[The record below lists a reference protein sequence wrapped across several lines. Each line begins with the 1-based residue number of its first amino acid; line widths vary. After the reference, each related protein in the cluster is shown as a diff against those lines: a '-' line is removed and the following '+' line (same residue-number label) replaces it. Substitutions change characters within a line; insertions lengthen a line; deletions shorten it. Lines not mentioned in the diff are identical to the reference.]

1 MFYLEFTPQVPS
13 SIILFS
19 LDTLSPSYCF
29 VPPFFK
35 LLLMRTWP
43 FFDISTQHLPSS
55 ICYFFHRIPFHLPA
69 ASSLYFSSCYSCAQG
84 RFLTF
89 QSNTSHHPLLFFHRI
104 SFRPP
109 TASSLHF
116 SSCYSC
122 AQGRFLIFQNNSII
136 HCYFFTGYPFAFLS
150 LLSSIFQV
158 VTHAYRAV
166 F

>member
-84 RFLTF
+84 RFL
-89 QSNTSHHPLLFFHRI
+89 
-104 SFRPP
+104 
-109 TASSLHF
+109 
-116 SSCYSC
+116 
-122 AQGRFLIFQNNSII
+122 IFQNNSII

-166 F
+166 FWPFKATPIYTNTALTQRSPVDSHIPTCIYTICTIFN